1 MDFYLQGHIG
11 GRVTLFQTTLPNI
24 GPGELKKREDGQ
36 KSSPKVSTVQGKRN
50 NITHPAGLFKHCF
63 CYFSFIHPHFCHF
76 SIEVLRDMEHWDK
89 NILSLIC
96 NTYDICT
103 VLSMFILLFCLGC
116 PELNTGYR
124 FLQEVC
130 PGLCSWTS
138 CCWFVFAVRTVCGH
152 CNSE

>member
-36 KSSPKVSTVQGKRN
+36 KSSPKVSTVRGKQFLPLLSRGFERYM
-50 NITHPAGLFKHCF
+50 A
-63 CYFSFIHPHFCHF
+63 
-76 SIEVLRDMEHWDK
+76 HWDE
-89 NILSLIC
+89 NILSLLC

-130 PGLCSWTS
+130 AGLCSWTS